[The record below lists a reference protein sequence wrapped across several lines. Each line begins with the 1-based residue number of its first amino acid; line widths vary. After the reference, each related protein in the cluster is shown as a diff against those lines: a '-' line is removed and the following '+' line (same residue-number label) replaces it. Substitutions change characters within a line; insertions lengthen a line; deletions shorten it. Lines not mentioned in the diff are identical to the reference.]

1 VEQSKRTIVYWEFTI
16 DILGPWRKELSDRRK
31 MRKVLSR
38 QRLRTIERA
47 ALLATKTHLP
57 AGFTAK
63 LS

>member
-1 VEQSKRTIVYWEFTI
+1 VKRQRIIVYWQFTI

-31 MRKVLSR
+31 IRKVLSR
-38 QRLRTIERA
+38 KRLRVIERA

-57 AGFTAK
+57 VGFTAK